1 MQDDGNEN
9 HIKLLIAD
17 DHGMILDVLAMYLS
31 EENGFKVSTA
41 KTLDAALDVV
51 AEEGAFDVILL
62 DYHMPGMNGL
72 QGLTRAINANDG
84 NPVAIITGSPTRRMM
99 DEALASGAAGILPK
113 TIPAKSLVN
122 AIRFIKA
129 GETYMPLSLMRDE
142 MNTSQSESNPL
153 SAREMTVLTYLGEGM
168 QNKEIA
174 NAINL
179 SEATIKMHVKSIC
192 KKLDANNRTH
202 AVINARD
209 LGIL

>member
-1 MQDDGNEN
+1 MQDNTNTDL
-9 HIKLLIAD
+9 IRLLIAD
-17 DHGMILDVLAMYLS
+17 DHIMILDLLEMYLS
-31 EENGFKVSTA
+31 EETGFHVTTRKS
-41 KTLDAALDVV
+41 LDEALE
-51 AEEGAFDVILL
+51 AIEEHSSFDVIIL

-72 QGLTRAINANDG
+72 QGLISAIEANNG
-84 NPVAIITGSPTRRMM
+84 QPVAIITGSPTRRMM
-99 DEALASGAAGILPK
+99 DEALAAGAAGILPK
-113 TIPAKSLVN
+113 TIPARSLAN

-142 MNTSQSESNPL
+142 MSNTPSDKNPL

-174 NAINL
+174 KAINL

-192 KKLDANNRTH
+192 KKLEANNRTH

-209 LGIL
+209 LGLL

>member
-1 MQDDGNEN
+1 VQVATHGEP
-9 HIKLLIAD
+9 ITLLIAD
-17 DHGMILDVLAMYLS
+17 DHGMILDVLSMYLS
-31 EENGFKVSTA
+31 EDSGFLVKTA
-41 KTLDAALDVV
+41 KSLDEALEVV
-51 AEEGAFDVILL
+51 AEHGTFDVILL

-72 QGLTRAINANDG
+72 QGLTRAMNVNGG

-113 TIPAKSLVN
+113 TIPARSLAN
-122 AIRFIKA
+122 AIRFIKS
-129 GETYMPLSLMRDE
+129 GETYMPLSLMREE
-142 MNTSQSESNPL
+142 MDPTRSDSNPL
-153 SAREMTVLTYLGEGM
+153 SAREMTVLTYLGQGL
-168 QNKEIA
+168 QNREIA

-192 KKLDANNRTH
+192 KKLEAKNRTH

>member
-1 MQDDGNEN
+1 MQVATHGEP
-9 HIKLLIAD
+9 ITLLIAD
-17 DHGMILDVLAMYLS
+17 DHGMILDVLSMYLS
-31 EENGFKVSTA
+31 EDSGFLVKTA
-41 KTLDAALDVV
+41 KSLDEALEVV
-51 AEEGAFDVILL
+51 AEHGTFDVILL

-72 QGLTRAINANDG
+72 QGLTRAMNVNGG

-113 TIPAKSLVN
+113 TIPARSLAN
-122 AIRFIKA
+122 AIRFIKS
-129 GETYMPLSLMRDE
+129 GETYMPLSLMREE
-142 MNTSQSESNPL
+142 MDPTRSDSNPL
-153 SAREMTVLTYLGEGM
+153 SAREMTVLTYLGQGL
-168 QNKEIA
+168 QNREIA

-192 KKLDANNRTH
+192 KKLEAKNRTH

>member
-1 MQDDGNEN
+1 
-9 HIKLLIAD
+9 
-17 DHGMILDVLAMYLS
+17 
-31 EENGFKVSTA
+31 
-41 KTLDAALDVV
+41 
-51 AEEGAFDVILL
+51 
-62 DYHMPGMNGL
+62 
-72 QGLTRAINANDG
+72 
-84 NPVAIITGSPTRRMM
+84 
-99 DEALASGAAGILPK
+99 
-113 TIPAKSLVN
+113 
-122 AIRFIKA
+122 
-129 GETYMPLSLMRDE
+129 LSLMRDD
-142 MNTSQSESNPL
+142 MNTTQSETNPL

>member
-1 MQDDGNEN
+1 MQDDNDRDQ
-9 HIKLLIAD
+9 IRLLIAD

-31 EENGFKVSTA
+31 EKHGFDVTTSKS
-41 KTLDAALDVV
+41 LDEVMEAID
-51 AEEGAFDVILL
+51 EHGSFDVILL

-72 QGLTRAINANDG
+72 QGLTRTIKVNNDK
-84 NPVAIITGSPTRRMM
+84 PVAIITGSPTRRMM
-99 DEALASGAAGILPK
+99 DEALAAGAAGILPK
-113 TIPAKSLVN
+113 TIPARSLAN

-142 MNTSQSESNPL
+142 MSNNQSESNPL

-174 NAINL
+174 NAISL

-192 KKLDANNRTH
+192 KKLEANNRTH